1 VSPDSLFSNPLLAPN
16 NPLETLLL
24 DLRLSCSD
32 DCRRVRVAESTSRL
46 AILVAR
52 CLSRAHAVAGR
63 SHLRAASGATVGVGD
78 AAAGDELRAVAGTDI
93 LGTRG
98 VGGDLSEGGG
108 CDWADVSAL
117 NG

>member
-1 VSPDSLFSNPLLAPN
+1 VSPDSVFYNPLLAPN

-46 AILVAR
+46 AILVA
-52 CLSRAHAVAGR
+52 
-63 SHLRAASGATVGVGD
+63 
-78 AAAGDELRAVAGTDI
+78 GTDV
-93 LGTRG
+93 LGTCG